1 MVKKFAI
8 VFVFIF
14 SILFFS
20 AHKSYAVFDCLTLN
34 NSSSQTDKD
43 FCKNELIQI
52 EAQLADLLNKQKE
65 QQKQTG
71 TLKGDVDYLTSQI
84 NALKTKIKARALK
97 IAQLKVDIKDKVTQI
112 ETLSEK
118 INREHES
125 LAQLL
130 RNTNDFDNQDFIYL
144 MFSDES
150 LSAFYSD
157 LESYNS
163 IKQAIK
169 TSVDII
175 NGVKAQTEVA
185 KSGLEKQQNAET
197 DAKAELES
205 TRKQVA
211 KSEADKKQ
219 LLTISKNKEAEYQK
233 LAAQKKFKLTKF
245 VVLYLALL
253 VFPKKLNLV
262 PRFNMLMKQKV
273 NLVLIQRFYSLF
285 LLKKVI

>member
-1 MVKKFAI
+1 
-8 VFVFIF
+8 
-14 SILFFS
+14 
-20 AHKSYAVFDCLTLN
+20 
-34 NSSSQTDKD
+34 
-43 FCKNELIQI
+43 
-52 EAQLADLLNKQKE
+52 
-65 QQKQTG
+65 
-71 TLKGDVDYLTSQI
+71 
-84 NALKTKIKARALK
+84 
-97 IAQLKVDIKDKVTQI
+97 
-112 ETLSEK
+112 
-118 INREHES
+118 
-125 LAQLL
+125 
-130 RNTNDFDNQDFIYL
+130 

-211 KSEADKKQ
+211 KSEADKNNYLPFLKTKKQ
-219 LLTISKNKEAEYQK
+219 NIKNLQHKKIQADKIRSALFSLAGISQ
-233 LAAQKKFKLTKF
+233 
-245 VVLYLALL
+245 
-253 VFPKKLNLV
+253 KLNLV